1 MTMRRLDLRVV
12 AVGIAAAAL
21 ATGSGCSRD
30 AATGGSIGVTG
41 GTGGGSMGGMAGGGP
56 AVPPE
61 IDGQLVI
68 NELMAANV
76 LTAKDENGAAW
87 PWIEI
92 LNPTDTD
99 VPLRG
104 YAVTD
109 DFAMPGKGVVADGA
123 VVPAH
128 GYLTLWLDRG
138 ASPGATHVAAALNVA
153 GGVVGLARPDGSFID
168 RLAYGAQEIDLSASR
183 EPDGATAWTIEW
195 HVSPGAANPTGSG
208 VTEPAAED
216 PETVPATTRCRSS
229 RSRSAPPNTNR

>member
-1 MTMRRLDLRVV
+1 MTMRRLDLGVV
-12 AVGIAAAAL
+12 AIGIAATML
-21 ATGSGCSRD
+21 ATGLGCSRD
-30 AATGGSIGVTG
+30 AATGGVGVIGGTGGTG

-109 DFAMPGKGVVADGA
+109 DFAMPGKGVIPDGP

-138 ASPGATHVAAALNVA
+138 ASAGATHVAAGLNVT
-153 GGVVGLARPDGSFID
+153 GGVIA
-168 RLAYGAQEIDLSASR
+168 
-183 EPDGATAWTIEW
+183 
-195 HVSPGAANPTGSG
+195 
-208 VTEPAAED
+208 
-216 PETVPATTRCRSS
+216 
-229 RSRSAPPNTNR
+229 